1 MTQNIYDNEAF
12 FTAYSQLP
20 RSIGGLDAAPEWPA
34 LRAMLPTLQGQRVL
48 DLGCGYGWFC
58 RWAADAGASQVL
70 GVDVSE
76 KMLAQASVMGQHGA
90 VSYARIDL
98 GQLALPPAAYDLVY
112 SSLAFHY
119 IEDFATLLAAI
130 RHGLK
135 PGGKLVFSIE
145 HPVFMAPRQPGWLTD
160 AQGRKTW
167 PVDSYQRQG
176 PRISDW
182 LAPGV
187 IKQHRTLST
196 TLNALI
202 QAGLRIDHVEEWGP
216 TDAQVAQQPALAEE
230 RERPMLL
237 LIGCSLPSLRRQLAT
252 LRVKRKVD
260 APALT

>member
-1 MTQNIYDNEAF
+1 MTQNIYDNDAF

-34 LRAMLPTLQGQRVL
+34 LRAMLPEVRGQHVL

-58 RWAADAGASQVL
+58 RWAVDAGAARVL
-70 GVDVSE
+70 GVDVSA
-76 KMLAQASVMGQHGA
+76 KMLAQAGGMGTYPA
-90 VSYARIDL
+90 LAYTRLDL
-98 GQLALPPAAYDLVY
+98 EQLALPPASYDLVY

-130 RHGLK
+130 RSALK

-145 HPVFMAPRQPGWLTD
+145 HPIFMAPRQPGWLTD
-160 AQGRKTW
+160 AQGRKRW
-167 PVDSYQRQG
+167 PVDSYQQQG

-187 IKQHRTLST
+187 RKQHRTMGT

-202 QAGLRIDHVEEWGP
+202 QAGFRIDHVEEWGP
-216 TDAQVAQQPALAEE
+216 TDAQVAQQQALAEE

-237 LIGCSLPSLRRQLAT
+237 LISCGVP
-252 LRVKRKVD
+252 
-260 APALT
+260 